1 MERTTVYLD
10 PQLKRR
16 LKDAARRRKTS
27 EAALIREALN
37 RFLVRKGREPALR
50 PVGRSTDGGVGHRV
64 DEVLEELEFGRR

>member
-10 PQLKRR
+10 PQLKRQ
-16 LKDAARRRKTS
+16 LKEAARRRKTS

-37 RFLVRKGREPALR
+37 RFLAPKARKPAIR
-50 PVGRSTDGGVGHRV
+50 PVGKSSDGGRGHRT